1 MTYPQIVTRLR
12 HLADM
17 ISYAINVRKDILYTD
32 VDKECVEALDDAIKM
47 IMIKAGYDVLEA
59 LNKSESLEE

>member
-59 LNKSESLEE
+59 LNKSKSPEE